1 MALTVAVGG
10 VMQWV
15 YADRW
20 ARPLFAAAAVAAGL
34 LVLLWVVRRR
44 LPGGLVPLL
53 ADAAVLL
60 PGLAVMVAVPGR

>member
-1 MALTVAVGG
+1 
-10 VMQWV
+10 
-15 YADRW
+15 
-20 ARPLFAAAAVAAGL
+20 LFAAAAVAAGL